1 MIMKDAGTGYFR
13 LAAGVLAVFF
23 LTLTACISKSVAVT
37 GIALEKEALALT
49 IGASEKLNY
58 TVTPSQASGISVTW
72 TSSNPNIVSVS
83 DDGTVTALRFSR
95 GGGNTF
101 ISGASTSAATVT
113 VKIADGKLEDTI
125 TVNATMEAL
134 VDMMTLPPMKDQFS
148 GYFLMGNIFNPDDI
162 AANGSSVTNAR
173 LNRHYSILTPENFMK
188 PGYLAPDRW
197 YDGEIEYDF
206 LMADNMVNAAIASGF
221 KVHGHTL
228 LWHSQNASWMNQ
240 MAKESRETALAA
252 MKEYITTVVRHFA
265 GRIYSWDVLNEVFPD
280 NVSFSSDWTKVM
292 RNAGDSQAAN
302 PWYAAI
308 GSDFVYE
315 GYLAARLADSKVI
328 LYYNDYNTDQ
338 PGKAAMIRD
347 MVRDVNARYATAY
360 PNANRLLIEGI
371 GMQEHHNT
379 GVSAARIKATLD
391 LFRPLGVRISVAELD
406 VLGQGWGSFSSV
418 GSGTNKHDISTVT
431 NQGLWDQAR
440 LYGEYFDLYLEN
452 SDIIERVSQW
462 GVIDS
467 QSWRSAGLPLLFDPD
482 GRAKPAYYSV
492 IRALEKRQ

>member
-1 MIMKDAGTGYFR
+1 MKNAGTGYFR
-13 LAAGVLAVFF
+13 LAAGVLAVCIF
-23 LTLTACISKSVAVT
+23 TLTVCANKNAVT
-37 GIALEKEALALT
+37 GIALEKDTLTLT
-49 IGASEKLNY
+49 IGSNEKLNY
-58 TVTPSQASGISVTW
+58 TITPPEASGINVTW
-72 TSSNPNIVSVS
+72 KSSNPNIVSVS
-83 DDGTVTALRFSR
+83 DNGTVTALRFSS
-95 GGGNTF
+95 GGTRSF
-101 ISGASTSAATVT
+101 ISEVSTGTATIT
-113 VKIADGKLEDTI
+113 VKAADGKPEDTI
-125 TVNATMEAL
+125 TVNTTIEAL

-148 GYFLMGNIFNPDDI
+148 DYFMMGNIFNPDDV
-162 AANGSSVTNAR
+162 AVNGTSVTNAR
-173 LNRHYSILTPENFMK
+173 LNRHYNILTHENFMK
-188 PGYLAPDRW
+188 PGYLAPERW

-206 LMADNMVNAAIASGF
+206 FTADNMVNAALASGF

-240 MAKESRETALAA
+240 MARESRGTALAV
-252 MKEYITTVVRHFA
+252 MKEYITTVVKHFA
-265 GRIYSWDVLNEVFPD
+265 GRMYSWDVLNEVFPD
-280 NVSFSSDWTKVM
+280 SVGASSDWTKVM
-292 RNAGDSQAAN
+292 RNTGDSQSPN

-315 GYLAARLADSKVI
+315 GYLAARLADPNVI

-338 PGKAAMIRD
+338 PGKATMIRD

-379 GVSAARIKATLD
+379 GISTARIKATID

-406 VLGQGWGSFSSV
+406 VLGQGWSAFSSV
-418 GSGTNKHDISTVT
+418 GSGANRHDTSTVT

-440 LYGEYFDLYLEN
+440 LYGEYFELYLDN
-452 SDIIERVSQW
+452 ADIIERVSLW

-482 GRAKPAYYSV
+482 GKAKPAYYNV
-492 IRALEKRQ
+492 IRALEKKR